1 MVLFLLVYLSKVMSV
16 LCLKPCNILKN
27 LYFVKIFL
35 SKCLCC
41 SWLMVVVC
49 AAGPPGMQS
58 RRWRSVLGCALWI
71 YTLGREGGSSGQ
83 REGWQKGG
91 CCEVSTKAWAHPTEL
106 SWFGSKGVAPSL
118 SPGMDVGCLQGEGLI
133 LAKWLSS
140 AEDDFWRGLTA
151 SGPPSSWENTS
162 LHPGETGGCHS
173 IQYSAV
179 NSSNSVKG

>member
-16 LCLKPCNILKN
+16 LCLKACNILKH
-27 LYFVKIFL
+27 LYFVKVFL

-49 AAGPPGMQS
+49 TAGPPGTQTL
-58 RRWRSVLGCALWI
+58 RWWSLLGALLES
-71 YTLGREGGSSGQ
+71 TPVGREGGGSGQ
-83 REGWQKGG
+83 REVAEGRVLWT
-91 CCEVSTKAWAHPTEL
+91 TKAWAAATEL
-106 SWFGSKGVAPSL
+106 TWLGSKGVAPSL

-140 AEDDFWRGLTA
+140 SAEDDFWRGLTA
-151 SGPPSSWENTS
+151 SGPPSIWENTS

-173 IQYSAV
+173 IEYSAV